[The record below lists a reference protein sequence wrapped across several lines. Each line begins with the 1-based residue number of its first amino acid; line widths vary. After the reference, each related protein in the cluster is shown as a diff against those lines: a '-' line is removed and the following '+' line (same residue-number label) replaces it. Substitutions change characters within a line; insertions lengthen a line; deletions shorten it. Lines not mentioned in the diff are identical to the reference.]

1 METDRAR
8 MLLRD
13 YASKKSQLEKVEKD
27 LQFEIL
33 VLLNDEIA
41 LKDPLILDYI
51 RLMTEGDADLFDI
64 ARFFVSDLHLIK
76 TNKRIEPIVTKGLIS
91 EDRIIFRSI
100 SKNQDKIFKL
110 TIELKDNIVK
120 SIKSTVVNCI
130 KNDLFPLQ
138 RSRLVI

>member
-1 METDRAR
+1 MDTDRAR
-8 MLLRD
+8 TLLRD
-13 YASKKSQLEKVEKD
+13 YSSKKSQLEKVEKD

-76 TNKRIEPIVTKGLIS
+76 TNKRIESIVTKGLIS
-91 EDRIIFRSI
+91 EDRIVFRSI
-100 SKNQDKIFKL
+100 SDDQKKIFKL
-110 TIELKDNIVK
+110 TIGLNDNIVK
-120 SIKSTVVNCI
+120 SIKSTAVDC
-130 KNDLFPLQ
+130 
-138 RSRLVI
+138 

>member
-76 TNKRIEPIVTKGLIS
+76 TNKRIESIVTKGLIS

-100 SKNQDKIFKL
+100 SKNQDKNL
-110 TIELKDNIVK
+110 
-120 SIKSTVVNCI
+120 
-130 KNDLFPLQ
+130 
-138 RSRLVI
+138 

>member
-13 YASKKSQLEKVEKD
+13 YSSKKSQLEKVEKD

-33 VLLNDEIA
+33 VLLNDEIG

-76 TNKRIEPIVTKGLIS
+76 TNKRIESIVTKGLIS
-91 EDRIIFRSI
+91 EDKIVFRAI
-100 SKNQDKIFKL
+100 SDDQKKIFKL
-110 TIELKDNIVK
+110 TIGLNDNIVK
-120 SIKSTVVNCI
+120 SIKSTVVNC
-130 KNDLFPLQ
+130 
-138 RSRLVI
+138 

>member
-8 MLLRD
+8 LLLRD

-51 RLMTEGDADLFDI
+51 KQITEGDADLFDI
-64 ARFFVSDLHLIK
+64 ARFFVSDLHLLK
-76 TNKRIEPIVTKGLIS
+76 MNRRIESVVTKGLIS
-91 EDRIIFRSI
+91 EDKIVFRAI
-100 SKNQDKIFKL
+100 SDDQTKIFKL
-110 TIELKDNIVK
+110 TIRLSDNIVK
-120 SIKSTVVNCI
+120 SIKSTVVNC
-130 KNDLFPLQ
+130 
-138 RSRLVI
+138 